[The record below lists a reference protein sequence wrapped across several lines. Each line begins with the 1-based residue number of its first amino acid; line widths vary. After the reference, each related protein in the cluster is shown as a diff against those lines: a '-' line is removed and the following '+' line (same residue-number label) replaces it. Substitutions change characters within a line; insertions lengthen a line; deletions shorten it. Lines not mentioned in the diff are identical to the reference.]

1 MGWIL
6 ETNKAMN
13 RGMQAMGGRI
23 VKRYRM
29 YEQASERPAAGHGR
43 RRDAAAAG
51 RQRVPARA
59 RGARAA
65 RAAGLRVVLATARPG
80 PGRAAA
86 RRRPRAGGHAIC
98 LGGAQRYDLD
108 RGALVGEDRLD
119 HATATAVLGA
129 LRAAHPDV
137 LVVAEVGL
145 DIHVEHGFS
154 LGDWGFR
161 DLPAHTVRGSLAELD
176 PGVTA
181 LLAGHAH
188 VPLDE
193 LELVAGAAAAGRA
206 AITRSGGP
214 HIEVFAPGVSKGAG
228 LAALCAELGSPG
240 RRRGGRRPP
249 QRRRDGPLGRARRG
263 GGQRGPELLAAADG
277 VVPANADDGVAVL
290 VEELLASG

>member
-1 MGWIL
+1 MSP
-6 ETNKAMN
+6 
-13 RGMQAMGGRI
+13 RVR
-23 VKRYRM
+23 
-29 YEQASERPAAGHGR
+29 AALG
-43 RRDAAAAG
+43 
-51 RQRVPARA
+51 
-59 RGARAA
+59 AA
-65 RAAGLRVVLATARPG
+65 RAAGLRVVLATARPV
-80 PGRAAA
+80 RVV
-86 RRRPRAGGHAIC
+86 RPLADDLGLGGHAIC

-119 HATATAVLGA
+119 HKTATAVLGA

-193 LELVAGAAAAGRA
+193 LELVAGAAADGRA

-228 LAALCAELGSPG
+228 LAALCAELGIPAADVVAVGDHRNDVEMVRWAG
-240 RRRGGRRPP
+240 RGI
-249 QRRRDGPLGRARRG
+249 AVANAV
-263 GGQRGPELLAAADG
+263 PELLAVADG
-277 VVPANADDGVAVL
+277 VVPANAGDGVAVL